1 LQNSPLIL
9 DGKVVAAD
17 VKNRLKDDIATLLS
31 KNIVPGLTAILVG
44 EDPASQVYVRSKER
58 QAKKLGLH
66 SDVIRLDAHS
76 TQAELLAIIHQLNN
90 DAKVHGILVQLPLP
104 SHFDEDA
111 VIEAIN
117 PEKDVDG
124 FHPISVG
131 RMQIG
136 LDSFISCTPAG
147 VLEIL
152 DYYKIVTSG
161 KHVVVIGRSNIVGKP
176 MANLL
181 TRKGKR
187 GDATVTVCHSRT
199 PNMALFT
206 RQADIIIAAVGVP
219 ELITADMIKDDVVI
233 VDVGINRVGDAKLE
247 KGYKL
252 VGDVDYQSVLPK
264 VKAITP
270 VPGGVGVM
278 TIAMLLSN
286 TVKAAKKLSL

>member
-1 LQNSPLIL
+1 MQNSPLIL

>member
-1 LQNSPLIL
+1 MQNSPLIL

-131 RMQIG
+131 RMQSG

>member
-1 LQNSPLIL
+1 MQNSPLIL

-187 GDATVTVCHSRT
+187 GDATVSVCHSRT